1 MVVIYFTAATSVLVQ
16 NNNYYDDM
24 TGVEGYKLIR
34 FSRSAQVMNK
44 EWLQ

>member
-1 MVVIYFTAATSVLVQ
+1 MVVIQFTAATSVGVQ

-34 FSRSAQVMNK
+34 LVEVHR
-44 EWLQ
+44 L